1 MSNIFQR
8 TYQSL
13 FKRSLPVVSTVTT
26 ESLYSM
32 IVNMQG
38 EGKLMVVTPENAMK
52 LNTVFACIKLITDTY
67 TLVTPKIKYETSNG
81 IVTDTRHDQVTLL
94 QKEPNP
100 LMSAVNFKID
110 LVAKYLLYGHGYAK
124 KIRDPFTGR
133 PTQYKDLPSE
143 NVMRL
148 LDGENRLVAYQYT
161 NGSVNEII
169 EIQDMI
175 DICDIFGKSRIS
187 QNANALQEY
196 ASIRDYGKEMFKK
209 GAYISGFI
217 HGDKPMD
224 ADSRDAIVSSW
235 VSRTGK
241 GEPGILP
248 HGYKY
253 EPLKHN
259 IPMADAGI
267 VLARDTTARDICG
280 MFGVPPSLIGVE
292 GAADNKGEADFNS
305 FLTTTIAPLC
315 ILIESELN
323 RKIFRASEKTHFV
336 SHDLR
341 GIYRIS
347 MKERYEAHRIA
358 INAGFQTPAEV
369 RELEGINPSTDP
381 TAKELMKPLNMIPGS
396 LWLEYYQKL
405 IEKNEFAQTNNKHTA
420 GSDKED

>member
-1 MSNIFQR
+1 
-8 TYQSL
+8 
-13 FKRSLPVVSTVTT
+13 
-26 ESLYSM
+26 
-32 IVNMQG
+32 MQG

-52 LNTVFACIKLITDTY
+52 LNTVFSCVKLITDTY
-67 TLVTPKIKYETSNG
+67 TLVSPKIKYETPQG
-81 IVTDTRHDQVTLL
+81 IISDPRHDQATLL
-94 QKEPNP
+94 KREPNP
-100 LMSAVNFKID
+100 LMSWTNFAID
-110 LVAKYLLYGHGYAK
+110 LVARYELYGHGYAK
-124 KIRDPFTGR
+124 LIKDPFTGR
-133 PTQYKDLPSE
+133 PVQYKELPSE

-148 LDGENRLVAYQYT
+148 LDGENRLIAYQYT
-161 NGSVNEII
+161 NGNVNEII
-169 EIQDMI
+169 QVEDMI

-187 QNANALQEY
+187 QNASSLQEY
-196 ASIRDYGKEMFKK
+196 SAIRDYGKEMFKK
-209 GAYISGFI
+209 GSFISGFI
-217 HGDKPMD
+217 YGDKPMD
-224 ADSRDAIVSSW
+224 PDSRDAMVSSW
-235 VSRTGK
+235 TKRTSN

-267 VLARDTTARDICG
+267 VLARDTTSRDICA
-280 MFGVPPSLIGVE
+280 MFGVPPSLVGIE

-315 ILIESELN
+315 ILIESEFN
-323 RKIFRASEKTHFV
+323 RKIFRKTEKSHFV

-347 MKERYEAHRIA
+347 MKDRYEAHRTA
-358 INAGFQTPAEV
+358 INAGFLSPAEV

-405 IEKNEFAQTNNKHTA
+405 IEKDDFTKTNNKHTA
-420 GSDKED
+420 GSDPKE